1 MTRKAL
7 TPRMENAAG
16 LTLREGCKAWLRDFG
31 LDAAEIEKEGNDL
44 ATFLHAHVGILKQM
58 SPTRRDSLA
67 YNSYMRRYMRQKRAE
82 AKVSATP

>member
-1 MTRKAL
+1 
-7 TPRMENAAG
+7 MENAAG
-16 LTLREGCKAWLRDFG
+16 LTLREGCKAWLVDFG
-31 LDAAEIEKEGNDL
+31 LAAEDVEKEGNDL

-58 SPTRRDSLA
+58 APTQRDTLQ